1 MKPALVNIFFV
12 FALAGFL
19 FAAETSFPRDAWA
32 VDTSYLEDS
41 YITSKVK
48 ASFLTTDGLES
59 RRIFVETN
67 SGVVLLTGQ
76 VANETQRQ
84 LAEALTKNIEGVK
97 GVINKISVMH

>member
-1 MKPALVNIFFV
+1 MKRFLMTILFV
-12 FALAGFL
+12 FAFAGF
-19 FAAETSFPRDAWA
+19 FITSETAFTRDAYA

-48 ASFLTTDGLES
+48 ASFLAREGLES

-84 LAEALTKNIEGVK
+84 LAEALAKNIEGVK
-97 GVINKISVMH
+97 SVVNKISVMQ

>member
-1 MKPALVNIFFV
+1 MKRFLMTILFV
-12 FALAGFL
+12 FAFAGF
-19 FAAETSFPRDAWA
+19 FITSETSFTRDAYA

-48 ASFLTTDGLES
+48 ASFLATEGLES

-84 LAEALTKNIEGVK
+84 LAEALAKNIEGVK
-97 GVINKISVMH
+97 SVVNKISVMQ